1 MTPSAARRW
10 ISYATCAWALAFAAP
25 HTWWALGVSAGFPG
39 GEDGY
44 YLFMSSSW
52 RFAYDLFVVF
62 LSAVG
67 FVVAL
72 VLLRPAQRV
81 PRRWLPHTLAW
92 IACALLSLRGL
103 AGLIVD
109 GGSDLI
115 WWPVFLLGGILYGL
129 VAWLARAPHVSR
141 ALANSS

>member
-1 MTPSAARRW
+1 
-10 ISYATCAWALAFAAP
+10 
-25 HTWWALGVSAGFPG
+25 LGVSAGFPG

-109 GGSDLI
+109 GTSDLI